1 MTTEDT
7 NVYNIIH
14 GNNNSIKTIFNYF
27 IGDTPL
33 NKIFVLVLF
42 VISTFTSLSEIMS
55 YTFTDFAMILFKTQ
69 NFNFSPDAAFT
80 WCQLFSFFIL
90 IVAVNRKMLGKTIL
104 PMLFFIATIL
114 MKLLT
119 EMCLL
124 TNNLIYC
131 CFMLCV
137 AFSIFLLMIYN
148 SIEKN
153 LKQH

>member
-1 MTTEDT
+1 MET
-7 NVYNIIH
+7 NVYNNIY
-14 GNNNSIKTIFNYF
+14 GDNSSIKTIINYF

-33 NKIFVLVLF
+33 NKIFALVLF
-42 VISTFTSLSEIMS
+42 IISTFTSLSEIIS
-55 YTFTDFAMILFKTQ
+55 YNCSDFAILLSKTQ
-69 NFNFSPDAAFT
+69 NFNFSPNIAVT

-90 IVAVNRKMLGKTIL
+90 IVAINRKMLRKTIL
-104 PMLFFIATIL
+104 PMLFLIVTIL
-114 MKLLT
+114 MKLLA

-153 LKQH
+153 LKQ